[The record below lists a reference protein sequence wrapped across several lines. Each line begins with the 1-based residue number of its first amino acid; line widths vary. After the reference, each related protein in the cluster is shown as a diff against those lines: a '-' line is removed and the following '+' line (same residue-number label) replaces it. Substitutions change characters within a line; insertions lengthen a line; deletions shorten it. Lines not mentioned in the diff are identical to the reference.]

1 MRSIFFVGLMATL
14 LAGCQTTQNIKDSDQ
29 LVRRDL
35 EAASA
40 TLNHVR
46 QGTANVDNAAVVRV
60 VEDGYFGVGAPKVL
74 NRDRTLP
81 MTCNIVF
88 NPTVPLDVL
97 GFAQVLSR
105 NPDCKLQV
113 RVTQDALVALKDGYN
128 INPPQAQA
136 AAQPATGGI
145 PALPALPGLPAAG
158 GSMRAASFGNA
169 SPTMIQEQFKGDVTS
184 LLDIVTSKLGLSWRY
199 REGVVSIFFVETRF
213 MQAYSI
219 PTVTGMDSTVSSGSS
234 TSFGASSGGGG
245 SGGGMSGGGGGV
257 SGNSTSNQSTTVS
270 LKTDA
275 GGDMAKVIT
284 SMLTPNVGRMAPGM
298 GGYVV
303 TDRPEVLDNIAEI
316 IGTHNEFS
324 TLQVLLNFKVVSVT
338 LNNDSEFGVNWKL
351 VWESISNQFGVE
363 LASGYSSNSE
373 AISGTVNILQGSPFA
388 GSQLIMRALEK
399 QGNVSVLTQPSVTT
413 LNMEPVPVQIGN
425 QRGFI
430 ERSETTL
437 TNDVGSTTSLSP
449 GTVTTGFNMN
459 VLPYILPDK
468 RTILM
473 QFALNLSSLN
483 DIRRYESGNSA
494 IEMPDVDG
502 RIFSQKVRIR
512 SGETLVLSGFEQS
525 TDSASRSGV
534 GNSKF
539 WLFGGGATGRKARE
553 VLVVMITPIVQ
564 EV

>member
-46 QGTANVDNAAVVRV
+46 QGTANVDNGAVVRV

-145 PALPALPGLPAAG
+145 PALPALPGLPSAG

-199 REGVVSIFFVETRF
+199 REGSFR
-213 MQAYSI
+213 
-219 PTVTGMDSTVSSGSS
+219 SS
-234 TSFGASSGGGG
+234 
-245 SGGGMSGGGGGV
+245 
-257 SGNSTSNQSTTVS
+257 S
-270 LKTDA
+270 LKRASCRPTPSPPSRA
-275 GGDMAKVIT
+275 WIRPFPREAPRPLARRAAALVAAAAWVAVVVAYLATPPAT
-284 SMLTPNVGRMAPGM
+284 SPR
-298 GGYVV
+298 
-303 TDRPEVLDNIAEI
+303 
-316 IGTHNEFS
+316 
-324 TLQVLLNFKVVSVT
+324 
-338 LNNDSEFGVNWKL
+338 
-351 VWESISNQFGVE
+351 
-363 LASGYSSNSE
+363 
-373 AISGTVNILQGSPFA
+373 
-388 GSQLIMRALEK
+388 
-399 QGNVSVLTQPSVTT
+399 
-413 LNMEPVPVQIGN
+413 
-425 QRGFI
+425 
-430 ERSETTL
+430 RSL
-437 TNDVGSTTSLSP
+437 
-449 GTVTTGFNMN
+449 
-459 VLPYILPDK
+459 
-468 RTILM
+468 
-473 QFALNLSSLN
+473 
-483 DIRRYESGNSA
+483 
-494 IEMPDVDG
+494 
-502 RIFSQKVRIR
+502 
-512 SGETLVLSGFEQS
+512 
-525 TDSASRSGV
+525 
-534 GNSKF
+534 
-539 WLFGGGATGRKARE
+539 
-553 VLVVMITPIVQ
+553 
-564 EV
+564 

>member
-1 MRSIFFVGLMATL
+1 
-14 LAGCQTTQNIKDSDQ
+14 
-29 LVRRDL
+29 
-35 EAASA
+35 
-40 TLNHVR
+40 
-46 QGTANVDNAAVVRV
+46 
-60 VEDGYFGVGAPKVL
+60 
-74 NRDRTLP
+74 
-81 MTCNIVF
+81 
-88 NPTVPLDVL
+88 
-97 GFAQVLSR
+97 
-105 NPDCKLQV
+105 
-113 RVTQDALVALKDGYN
+113 
-128 INPPQAQA
+128 
-136 AAQPATGGI
+136 
-145 PALPALPGLPAAG
+145 
-158 GSMRAASFGNA
+158 
-169 SPTMIQEQFKGDVTS
+169 
-184 LLDIVTSKLGLSWRY
+184 
-199 REGVVSIFFVETRF
+199 
-213 MQAYSI
+213 
-219 PTVTGMDSTVSSGSS
+219 
-234 TSFGASSGGGG
+234 
-245 SGGGMSGGGGGV
+245 
-257 SGNSTSNQSTTVS
+257 
-270 LKTDA
+270 
-275 GGDMAKVIT
+275 MAKVIT